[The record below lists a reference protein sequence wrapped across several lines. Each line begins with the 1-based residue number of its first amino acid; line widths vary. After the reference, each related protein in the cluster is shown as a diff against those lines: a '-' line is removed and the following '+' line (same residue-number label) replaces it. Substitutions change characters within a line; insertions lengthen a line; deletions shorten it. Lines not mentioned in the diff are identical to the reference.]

1 MRSTTYSGRRSGFS
15 VLYDCTGDGAN
26 RCGLARRDFI
36 PGRTA
41 MAFVGVV
48 GADGD
53 VGFTNLGILDGED
66 IVARGECCSRCRG
79 EGGEAVS
86 FVRDLEWLM

>member
-1 MRSTTYSGRRSGFS
+1 
-15 VLYDCTGDGAN
+15 
-26 RCGLARRDFI
+26 
-36 PGRTA
+36 